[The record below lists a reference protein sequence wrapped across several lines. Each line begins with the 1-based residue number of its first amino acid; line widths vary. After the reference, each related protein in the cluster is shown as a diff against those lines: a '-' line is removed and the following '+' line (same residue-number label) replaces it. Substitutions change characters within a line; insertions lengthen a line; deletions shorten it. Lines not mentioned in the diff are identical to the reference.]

1 MMNYQEFLS
10 RDHFS
15 FKEILATAYGTLV
28 SNPPLHFDAR
38 LPAPPFLMID
48 RILKTESDGKHG
60 KIIAEH
66 DIRMDAWY
74 FQCHFIGDPVQPGC
88 LCVDA
93 VWQLLGFYCLWH
105 GALGYGRALGCGDVS
120 FSGQIRP
127 FNKCVRYEIDV
138 RRYAQLK
145 GSGAAIVVGDGKVF
159 VDDELIASV
168 RQARTGIFKGIGY
181 KDYPNRSKNSIGGIM
196 ARERKQIL
204 GSGTVVSYPPPAIP
218 PVAG

>member
-1 MMNYQEFLS
+1 
-10 RDHFS
+10 
-15 FKEILATAYGTLV
+15 
-28 SNPPLHFDAR
+28 
-38 LPAPPFLMID
+38 
-48 RILKTESDGKHG
+48 
-60 KIIAEH
+60 
-66 DIRMDAWY
+66 
-74 FQCHFIGDPVQPGC
+74 
-88 LCVDA
+88 
-93 VWQLLGFYCLWH
+93 
-105 GALGYGRALGCGDVS
+105 
-120 FSGQIRP
+120 
-127 FNKCVRYEIDV
+127 
-138 RRYAQLK
+138 LK

>member
-1 MMNYQEFLS
+1 MNYQEFLS
-10 RDHFS
+10 RDHFN
-15 FKEILATAYGTLV
+15 FEEILATAYGTLV
-28 SNPPLHFDAR
+28 SDPSPHFDAR

-48 RILKTESDGKHG
+48 RILKMESDSKHG
-60 KIIAEH
+60 RIIAEQ

-93 VWQLLGFYCLWH
+93 VWQLLGFYCLWR
-105 GALGYGRALGCGDVS
+105 GALDYGRALGCGAVS
-120 FSGQIRP
+120 FRGQIRP

-168 RQARTGIFKGIGY
+168 QQARTGIFKNIGY
-181 KDYPNRSKNSIGGIM
+181 KDYPNKSKYSIGGIM
-196 ARERKQIL
+196 AR
-204 GSGTVVSYPPPAIP
+204 
-218 PVAG
+218 